1 ETWTAEVP
9 LLWRSRL
16 LDDRYQLQVQNSV
29 MVQEGLCVFIPC
41 TFSYPP
47 DGWIDSDPVLVYWFR
62 QGPNKINQKRDVPVA
77 TNNPQKEVKEE
88 TKSRF
93 QLLGDPQANNC
104 SLQITGAQ
112 KKDGGKYI
120 FRLERGE
127 QKFSYKDTLLTVKL
141 LPALT
146 NVPDI
151 ITGSLE
157 SGCRSHVTCSV
168 PWACDKGTPP
178 TFSWMGT
185 ALRSQGSHSEAYG
198 SSVIMLTP
206 GPEDHGTNLT
216 CQVTFPRAGVTTQ
229 RTVMLNVSY
238 APQNLTISL
247 LRGKCT
253 VTKYLGNGSS
263 LPALEGEY
271 LRLLCVADSNPPAT
285 QSWVKGRHPVSPSE
299 PWDPRVL
306 ELPRVQKE
314 DEGEVTC
321 GVQNR
326 LGSQHISLR
335 LSVLYAPQLLRL
347 SCSREEEGL
356 HCSCSARARPAP
368 SLRWRVGDWLV
379 EGNSSNASVRV
390 TSGSAG
396 PWANS
401 SLRLGGR
408 LSPGLRLHCEAQND
422 QGAHSVSVL
431 LLPGLGVGLAGERER
446 GGEFVQAAFMG
457 AGLTTLLFLCPCL
470 IFLIVKTRR
479 KKATKTA
486 AGGLDAPS
494 VLGTITWVSVKSSVH
509 DLGYHLAPITFSP
522 GSHRQESQPSG
533 CPVCPPPDVATP
545 TLGEEQE
552 LHYASLIFHGLRPR
566 EPQGQE
572 ATSTT
577 EYSEIKIRQC

>member
-1 ETWTAEVP
+1 MPP
-9 LLWRSRL
+9 LLLLLLLLRLWWGIECVVGWGSQAGAGTPTHPRSPKGSRL

-127 QKFSYKDTLLTVKL
+127 QKFSYKDTLLTVKVT
-141 LPALT
+141 ALT

-253 VTKYLGNGSS
+253 ELKYLEYLGNGSS

-335 LSVLYAPQLLRL
+335 LSVL
-347 SCSREEEGL
+347 
-356 HCSCSARARPAP
+356 
-368 SLRWRVGDWLV
+368 W
-379 EGNSSNASVRV
+379 
-390 TSGSAG
+390 
-396 PWANS
+396 
-401 SLRLGGR
+401 
-408 LSPGLRLHCEAQND
+408 
-422 QGAHSVSVL
+422 
-431 LLPGLGVGLAGERER
+431 ERER

-494 VLGTITWVSVKSSVH
+494 VLGTITW
-509 DLGYHLAPITFSP
+509 
-522 GSHRQESQPSG
+522 SHRQESQPSG

-577 EYSEIKIRQC
+577 EYSEIKIRQ

>member
-1 ETWTAEVP
+1 MPP
-9 LLWRSRL
+9 LLLLLLLLRLWWGIECVVGWGSQAGAGTPTHPRSPKGSRL

-127 QKFSYKDTLLTVKL
+127 QKFSYKDTLLTVKVTEL
-141 LPALT
+141 KY
-146 NVPDI
+146 
-151 ITGSLE
+151 LE
-157 SGCRSHVTCSV
+157 
-168 PWACDKGTPP
+168 
-178 TFSWMGT
+178 
-185 ALRSQGSHSEAYG
+185 
-198 SSVIMLTP
+198 
-206 GPEDHGTNLT
+206 
-216 CQVTFPRAGVTTQ
+216 
-229 RTVMLNVSY
+229 
-238 APQNLTISL
+238 
-247 LRGKCT
+247 
-253 VTKYLGNGSS
+253 YLGNGSS

-494 VLGTITWVSVKSSVH
+494 VLGTITW
-509 DLGYHLAPITFSP
+509 
-522 GSHRQESQPSG
+522 SHRQESQPSG

-577 EYSEIKIRQC
+577 EYSEIKIRQ

>member
-1 ETWTAEVP
+1 MLP
-9 LLWRSRL
+9 LLLLLLRLLWGIECVVGWGSQAGAGAPTNHRSPKGSRL

-62 QGPNKINQKRDVPVA
+62 QGPNKINQKRDVLVA
-77 TNNPQKEVKEE
+77 TNNPQREVKEE

-120 FRLERGE
+120 FRLERGG
-127 QKFSYKDTLLTVKL
+127 QKFSYKDTLLTVKVT
-141 LPALT
+141 ALT

-185 ALRSQGSHSEAYG
+185 ALRSQESHSEAYD

-253 VTKYLGNGSS
+253 
-263 LPALEGEY
+263 
-271 LRLLCVADSNPPAT
+271 
-285 QSWVKGRHPVSPSE
+285 GRI
-299 PWDPRVL
+299 
-306 ELPRVQKE
+306 
-314 DEGEVTC
+314 G
-321 GVQNR
+321 
-326 LGSQHISLR
+326 
-335 LSVLYAPQLLRL
+335 
-347 SCSREEEGL
+347 
-356 HCSCSARARPAP
+356 AP
-368 SLRWRVGDWLV
+368 S
-379 EGNSSNASVRV
+379 
-390 TSGSAG
+390 
-396 PWANS
+396 P
-401 SLRLGGR
+401 
-408 LSPGLRLHCEAQND
+408 
-422 QGAHSVSVL
+422 
-431 LLPGLGVGLAGERER
+431 
-446 GGEFVQAAFMG
+446 
-457 AGLTTLLFLCPCL
+457 
-470 IFLIVKTRR
+470 
-479 KKATKTA
+479 
-486 AGGLDAPS
+486 
-494 VLGTITWVSVKSSVH
+494 
-509 DLGYHLAPITFSP
+509 
-522 GSHRQESQPSG
+522 
-533 CPVCPPPDVATP
+533 
-545 TLGEEQE
+545 
-552 LHYASLIFHGLRPR
+552 
-566 EPQGQE
+566 
-572 ATSTT
+572 
-577 EYSEIKIRQC
+577 